1 MKDLFSASV
10 VAFILP
16 ATACESRDLGVLGYR
31 ASALSAA
38 AAASIIAVRALAA
51 RERSLR
57 ALY

>member
-1 MKDLFSASV
+1 VKDLFSASIA
-10 VAFILP
+10 AFILS
-16 ATACESRDLGVLGYR
+16 ATACESHDLGVLGYQ

-38 AAASIIAVRALAA
+38 ATIIAARALAA